1 MKVMIVGGGGR
12 EHAIAVSVKKSAGAD
27 KIYCAPG
34 NAGIG
39 QIAECVPIGAM
50 EFDKLVAFAEENE
63 IDLVIV
69 GMDDPLVGGLVDEME
84 AAGIRTFGPRKNAA
98 ILEGSKAFSKM
109 DLSVLD
115 QRPANP
121 CAKNDND
128 TVLTVGQ
135 SPPSG
140 LRHSRALSVIH
151 NRHRNLH
158 PFSQFFC
165 QIKILNEL

>member
-84 AAGIRTFGPRKNAA
+84 AAGIRTFGKNT
-98 ILEGSKAFSKM
+98 EF
-109 DLSVLD
+109 
-115 QRPANP
+115 
-121 CAKNDND
+121 
-128 TVLTVGQ
+128 
-135 SPPSG
+135 
-140 LRHSRALSVIH
+140 LRL
-151 NRHRNLH
+151 
-158 PFSQFFC
+158 PM
-165 QIKILNEL
+165 KILIRQRRLLLIWIR